1 MKSIAVF
8 GLGRFG
14 MSLAENLYHY
24 GVDVLAVDKYE
35 KIIDSIS
42 DRVTYAVAAEL
53 SDPSAIKELGI
64 GQMDTVVVAMGTDLE
79 ASIISVM
86 VAKEE
91 GVPMV
96 IAKAANERMGV
107 ILKKVGADK
116 IIYPEKEGG
125 ARTAKILMSDNFL
138 EFFDIDDNLCL
149 VEMHPKKEW
158 IGKSL
163 RELNLRDEYKLNVVA
178 VKDASE
184 MRSFI
189 DPDRPLEDDTDLL
202 VVIEKKDLKSLD
214 D

>member
-14 MSLAENLYHY
+14 MSLATNLYTY
-24 GVDVLAVDKYE
+24 GVDVLAVDKDV
-35 KIIDSIS
+35 KLIDSVS
-42 DRVTYAVAAEL
+42 DKVTYAVAAEL
-53 SDPSAIKELGI
+53 SDPAAVKELGI

-107 ILKKVGADK
+107 ILKKVGADR

-125 ARTAKILMSDNFL
+125 ARTAKILMSDNFM
-138 EFFDIDDNLCL
+138 EFFDVDENLCL
-149 VEMHPKKEW
+149 VEMRPKQEW

-163 RELNLRDEYKLNVVA
+163 RELNLRDEYRLNVVA

-184 MRSFI
+184 MRSYI
-189 DPDRPLEDDTDLL
+189 DPNRPLEDDTDLL
-202 VVIEKKDLKSLD
+202 VIIEKKDLKNLD
-214 D
+214 

>member
-1 MKSIAVF
+1 M
-8 GLGRFG
+8 
-14 MSLAENLYHY
+14 
-24 GVDVLAVDKYE
+24 DVLAVDKDE

-53 SDPSAIKELGI
+53 SDPSAVKELGI

>member
-14 MSLAENLYHY
+14 MSLATNLYTY
-24 GVDVLAVDKYE
+24 GVDVLAVDKDV
-35 KIIDSIS
+35 KLIDSVS
-42 DRVTYAVAAEL
+42 DKVTYAVAAEL
-53 SDPSAIKELGI
+53 SDPAAVKELGI

-107 ILKKVGADK
+107 ILKKVGADR

-125 ARTAKILMSDNFL
+125 ARTAKILMSDNFM
-138 EFFDIDDNLCL
+138 EFFDVDENLCL
-149 VEMHPKKEW
+149 VEMRPKQEW

-163 RELNLRDEYKLNVVA
+163 RELNLRDEYRLNVVA

-184 MRSFI
+184 MRSYI

-202 VVIEKKDLKSLD
+202 VVIEKKDLKNLD
-214 D
+214 

>member
-14 MSLAENLYHY
+14 MSLATNLYTY
-24 GVDVLAVDKYE
+24 GVDVLAVDKDI
-35 KIIDSIS
+35 KLIDSVS
-42 DRVTYAVAAEL
+42 DKVTYAVAAEL
-53 SDPSAIKELGI
+53 SDPAAVKELGI

-125 ARTAKILMSDNFL
+125 ARTAKILMSDSFM
-138 EFFDIDDNLCL
+138 EFFDIDENLCL
-149 VEMHPKKEW
+149 VEMKPKQEW
-158 IGKSL
+158 IGRSL

-184 MRSFI
+184 MRSYI

-202 VVIEKKDLKSLD
+202 VVLEKKDLKNLD
-214 D
+214 Q

>member
-14 MSLAENLYHY
+14 MSLATNLYTY
-24 GVDVLAVDKYE
+24 GVDVLAVDKDI
-35 KIIDSIS
+35 KLIDSVS
-42 DRVTYAVAAEL
+42 DKVTYAVAAEL
-53 SDPSAIKELGI
+53 SDPAAVKELGI

-125 ARTAKILMSDNFL
+125 ARTAKILMSDSFM
-138 EFFDIDDNLCL
+138 EFFDIDENLCL
-149 VEMHPKKEW
+149 VEMKPKQEW

-184 MRSFI
+184 MRSYI

-202 VVIEKKDLKSLD
+202 VVLEKKDLKNLD
-214 D
+214 Q